1 MAEYKDLYDKLK
13 NIYPNYAE
21 EILKGLFFIN
31 DGLRK
36 TKESIGNIPYKVLR
50 EKNNLETITEM
61 EDVIDHLLKA
71 ISDINLDINIET
83 NIPKTIQNKNEII
96 DNEKSNDD
104 ETNIPIIGNEFYKI
118 DFTGTKPVMVR
129 LLEEEKTVTSWKDV
143 FFFVCET
150 LASLDID
157 IFSGFVHNSEF
168 RGRTRWYFSYNE
180 TQISTPELIN
190 NTHIYAEKNLPANVI
205 RDILIKMFRKYSIGT
220 SDFQIYLRSGYRSK
234 RSPNKEKEDND
245 KLTKFIVDT
254 MKPADNR
261 KQQIVVNQHGNRKL
275 DEFMGTKSHIG
286 YVKME
291 EDHKRT
297 KNRCIF
303 YDKDLS
309 CCTCNKSPYLNN
321 HCGNISHCDF
331 YEEKIEQ
338 EEKSSKDKEL
348 SNKTS
353 NIREIIANDII
364 YVVKDQPKGEDKV
377 CPHCNGRLK
386 TRKLSILD
394 KTDNVRIPVKGYEC
408 MKCHDQFSPYSEV
421 HGLRSIIGFH
431 SLGSKIY

>member
-71 ISDINLDINIET
+71 ISDMNLDINIET

-118 DFTGTKPVMVR
+118 DFTGRKPVMVR

-205 RDILIKMFRKYSIGT
+205 RDILIKMFIKT
-220 SDFQIYLRSGYRSK
+220 
-234 RSPNKEKEDND
+234 
-245 KLTKFIVDT
+245 
-254 MKPADNR
+254 
-261 KQQIVVNQHGNRKL
+261 NQR
-275 DEFMGTKSHIG
+275 
-286 YVKME
+286 
-291 EDHKRT
+291 
-297 KNRCIF
+297 
-303 YDKDLS
+303 
-309 CCTCNKSPYLNN
+309 
-321 HCGNISHCDF
+321 
-331 YEEKIEQ
+331 
-338 EEKSSKDKEL
+338 
-348 SNKTS
+348 
-353 NIREIIANDII
+353 
-364 YVVKDQPKGEDKV
+364 
-377 CPHCNGRLK
+377 
-386 TRKLSILD
+386 
-394 KTDNVRIPVKGYEC
+394 VRIRYALIVTE
-408 MKCHDQFSPYSEV
+408 D
-421 HGLRSIIGFH
+421 
-431 SLGSKIY
+431 